1 MCVYFQN
8 FKYIYCME
16 SSALTTIF
24 LPVALGII
32 MLGLGLSL
40 SVEDFKRVVKYPKV
54 IFIGLFC
61 QMFILPIVCFV
72 IVKGFNLDPELAVG
86 LMLLAASPGGSTANL
101 FSHLANGDVA
111 LNISLTAFNSVLSLL
126 MLPLIVNFSL
136 DYFMESGQ
144 VIPMQFKKIIEVFAI
159 VLVPVT
165 FGMFIK
171 SWKPIVSEKLD
182 KPVKIISAIF
192 LVLII
197 ISAIIKEKSHI
208 IEYFQQIGFPAL
220 LFNVLSLAVGYYLP
234 RILNI
239 GKKQAIAI
247 GMEIGIHN
255 GTMAIF
261 IATTVLNNSV
271 MSIPPAIYSL
281 IMFITAGLFGYL
293 VNNRKVKS

>member
-1 MCVYFQN
+1 
-8 FKYIYCME
+8 ME
-16 SSALTTIF
+16 SSAITTIF

-40 SVEDFKRVVKYPKV
+40 TIADFQRVVKFPKV

-61 QMFILPIVCFV
+61 QMILLPVVCFS
-72 IVKGFNLDPELAVG
+72 IAKGFGLAPELAVG

-111 LNISLTAFNSVLSLL
+111 LNISLTAFNSILSIL
-126 MLPLIVNFSL
+126 MLPLIVNFSIN
-136 DYFMESGQ
+136 YFMESGQ
-144 VIPMQFKKIIEVFAI
+144 VVPLQFKKIIEVFAI
-159 VLVPVT
+159 VLVPVGI
-165 FGMFIK
+165 GMIVNAKNPSISIK
-171 SWKPIVSEKLD
+171 LE
-182 KPVKIISAIF
+182 KPVKVLSALF

-197 ISAIIKEKSHI
+197 VSAIIKEKAHI
-208 IEYFQQIGFPAL
+208 VEYFQEIGIPAL
-220 LFNVLSLAVGYYLP
+220 LFNVLSLGIGYFIP
-234 RILNI
+234 RMLNI

-281 IMFITAGLFGYL
+281 IMFLTAGVFGYF
-293 VNNRKVKS
+293 VSKSNSEG

>member
-1 MCVYFQN
+1 
-8 FKYIYCME
+8 ME
-16 SSALTTIF
+16 SSAITTIF

-40 SVEDFKRVVKYPKV
+40 TVADFQRVVKFPKV

-61 QMFILPIVCFV
+61 QMILLPVVCFS
-72 IVKGFNLDPELAVG
+72 IAKGFGLAPELAVG

-111 LNISLTAFNSVLSLL
+111 LNISLTAFNSILSIL
-126 MLPLIVNFSL
+126 MLPLIVNFSI

-144 VIPMQFKKIIEVFAI
+144 VVPLQFKKIIEVFAI
-159 VLVPVT
+159 VLVPVGI
-165 FGMFIK
+165 GMIVNAKNPSISIK
-171 SWKPIVSEKLD
+171 LE
-182 KPVKIISAIF
+182 KPVKILSAIF

-197 ISAIIKEKSHI
+197 VSAIIKEKAHI
-208 IEYFQQIGFPAL
+208 VDYFQQIGIPAL
-220 LFNVLSLAVGYYLP
+220 LFNVLSLGIGYFIP
-234 RILNI
+234 RMLNI

-281 IMFITAGLFGYL
+281 IMFITAGMFGYF
-293 VNNRKVKS
+293 VSKRTVEN

>member
-1 MCVYFQN
+1 
-8 FKYIYCME
+8 ME

-24 LPVALGII
+24 LPAALGII

-72 IVKGFNLDPELAVG
+72 IVKGFNLAPELAVG

-144 VIPMQFKKIIEVFAI
+144 IIPMQFKKIIEVFAI
-159 VLVPVT
+159 VLIPVT

>member
-24 LPVALGII
+24 LPAALGII

-72 IVKGFNLDPELAVG
+72 IVKGFNLAPELAVG

-144 VIPMQFKKIIEVFAI
+144 IIPMQFKKIIEVFAI

>member
-1 MCVYFQN
+1 
-8 FKYIYCME
+8 ME
-16 SSALTTIF
+16 SSAITTIF

-40 SVEDFKRVVKYPKV
+40 TIADFQRVVKYPKV

-61 QMFILPIVCFV
+61 QMIILPVVCFS
-72 IVKGFNLDPELAVG
+72 IAKGFGLAPELAVG

-111 LNISLTAFNSVLSLL
+111 LNISLTAFNSILSIL
-126 MLPLIVNFSL
+126 MLPLIVNFSI

-144 VIPMQFKKIIEVFAI
+144 VVPLQFKKIIEVFAI
-159 VLVPVT
+159 VLVPVGI
-165 FGMFIK
+165 GMIVNAKNPSISIK
-171 SWKPIVSEKLD
+171 LE
-182 KPVKIISAIF
+182 KPVKILSAIF

-197 ISAIIKEKSHI
+197 VSAIIKEKAHI
-208 IEYFQQIGFPAL
+208 VDYFQQIGIPAL
-220 LFNVLSLAVGYYLP
+220 LFNVLSLGIGYFIP
-234 RILNI
+234 RMLNI

-281 IMFITAGLFGYL
+281 IMFVTAGIFGYF
-293 VNNRKVKS
+293 VSKKTVAD

>member
-1 MCVYFQN
+1 
-8 FKYIYCME
+8 ME
-16 SSALTTIF
+16 SSVLTTIF

-72 IVKGFNLDPELAVG
+72 IVKGFNLAPELAVG

-159 VLVPVT
+159 VLIPVT

-234 RILNI
+234 RMLNI

-281 IMFITAGLFGYL
+281 IMFFTASLFGYL

>member
-1 MCVYFQN
+1 
-8 FKYIYCME
+8 ME
-16 SSALTTIF
+16 SSAITTIF

-40 SVEDFKRVVKYPKV
+40 TIADFQRVVKFPKV

-61 QMFILPIVCFV
+61 QMIILPVVCFS
-72 IVKGFNLDPELAVG
+72 IAKGFGLAPELAVG

-111 LNISLTAFNSVLSLL
+111 LNISLTAFNSILSIL
-126 MLPLIVNFSL
+126 MLPLIVNFSI

-144 VIPMQFKKIIEVFAI
+144 VVPLQFKKIIEVFAI
-159 VLVPVT
+159 VLVPVGI
-165 FGMFIK
+165 GMIVNAKNPSISIK
-171 SWKPIVSEKLD
+171 LE
-182 KPVKIISAIF
+182 KPVKILSALF

-197 ISAIIKEKSHI
+197 VSAIIKEKAHI
-208 IEYFQQIGFPAL
+208 VEYFQQIGIPAL
-220 LFNVLSLAVGYYLP
+220 LFNVLSLGIGYFIP
-234 RILNI
+234 RMLNI

-281 IMFITAGLFGYL
+281 IMFITAGIFGY
-293 VNNRKVKS
+293 VVSRRTT

>member
-1 MCVYFQN
+1 
-8 FKYIYCME
+8 ME
-16 SSALTTIF
+16 SSAITTIF

-40 SVEDFKRVVKYPKV
+40 TIADFQRVVKFPKV

-61 QMFILPIVCFV
+61 QMIILPVVCFS
-72 IVKGFNLDPELAVG
+72 IAKGFGLAPELAVG

-111 LNISLTAFNSVLSLL
+111 LNISLTAFNSILSIL
-126 MLPLIVNFSL
+126 MLPLIVNFSI

-144 VIPMQFKKIIEVFAI
+144 VVPLQFKKIIEVFAI
-159 VLVPVT
+159 VLVPVGI
-165 FGMFIK
+165 GMIINAKNPSISIK
-171 SWKPIVSEKLD
+171 LE
-182 KPVKIISAIF
+182 KPVKILSALF

-197 ISAIIKEKSHI
+197 VSAIIKEKAHI
-208 IEYFQQIGFPAL
+208 VEYFQEIGIPAL
-220 LFNVLSLAVGYYLP
+220 LFNVLSLGIGYFIP
-234 RILNI
+234 RMLRI

-281 IMFITAGLFGYL
+281 IMFITAGVFGYF
-293 VNNRKVKS
+293 VSKSAVES

>member
-1 MCVYFQN
+1 MSVYFQI

-16 SSALTTIF
+16 SSAITTIF
-24 LPVALGII
+24 LLAALGII

-54 IFIGLFC
+54 ILVGLFC
-61 QMFILPIVCFV
+61 QMFILPIVCFM
-72 IVKGFNLDPELAVG
+72 IVNGFNLAPDLAVG

-136 DYFMESGQ
+136 DYFMETGQ

-165 FGMFIK
+165 IGMFIK
-171 SWKPIVSEKLD
+171 SWKPIVSDKLD
-182 KPVKIISAIF
+182 KPVKILSAIF
-192 LVLII
+192 LVII
-197 ISAIIKEKSHI
+197 IIAAILKEKSHI
-208 IEYFQQIGFPAL
+208 VEFFQQIGIPAL
-220 LFNVLSLAVGYYLP
+220 LFNVLSLVVGYYLP
-234 RILNI
+234 RMLKI

-281 IMFITAGLFGYL
+281 IMFLTASMFGYL
-293 VNNRKVKS
+293 VNKSVVKN

>member
-1 MCVYFQN
+1 
-8 FKYIYCME
+8 ME
-16 SSALTTIF
+16 SSAITTIF

-40 SVEDFKRVVKYPKV
+40 TIADFQRVVKFPKV

-61 QMFILPIVCFV
+61 QMIILPVVCFS
-72 IVKGFNLDPELAVG
+72 IAKGFGLAPELAVG

-111 LNISLTAFNSVLSLL
+111 LNISLTAFNSILSIL
-126 MLPLIVNFSL
+126 MLPLIVNFSI

-144 VIPMQFKKIIEVFAI
+144 VVPLQFKKIIEVFAI
-159 VLVPVT
+159 VLVPVGI
-165 FGMFIK
+165 GMIVNAKNPSISIK
-171 SWKPIVSEKLD
+171 LE
-182 KPVKIISAIF
+182 KPVKVLSALF

-197 ISAIIKEKSHI
+197 VSAIIKEKAHI
-208 IEYFQQIGFPAL
+208 VEYFQEIGIPAL
-220 LFNVLSLAVGYYLP
+220 LFNVLSLGIGYFIP
-234 RILNI
+234 RMLNI

-281 IMFITAGLFGYL
+281 IMFLTAGVFGYF
-293 VNNRKVKS
+293 VSKSNSEG

>member
-1 MCVYFQN
+1 
-8 FKYIYCME
+8 ME
-16 SSALTTIF
+16 SSVLTTIF

-61 QMFILPIVCFV
+61 QMFILPFVCFV
-72 IVKGFNLDPELAVG
+72 IVKGFNLAPELAVG

-159 VLVPVT
+159 VLIPVT

-197 ISAIIKEKSHI
+197 ISAIIKEKSYI

-220 LFNVLSLAVGYYLP
+220 LFNVLSLVVGYYLP
-234 RILNI
+234 RMLNI

>member
-1 MCVYFQN
+1 
-8 FKYIYCME
+8 ME
-16 SSALTTIF
+16 SSAITTIF

-40 SVEDFKRVVKYPKV
+40 TIADFQRVVKFPKV

-61 QMFILPIVCFV
+61 QMILLPVVCFS
-72 IVKGFNLDPELAVG
+72 IAKGFGLAPELAVG

-111 LNISLTAFNSVLSLL
+111 LNISLTAFNSILSIL
-126 MLPLIVNFSL
+126 MLPLIVNFSI

-144 VIPMQFKKIIEVFAI
+144 VVPLQFKKIIEVFAI
-159 VLVPVT
+159 VLVPVGI
-165 FGMFIK
+165 GMIVNAKNPSISIK
-171 SWKPIVSEKLD
+171 LE
-182 KPVKIISAIF
+182 KPVKILSAIF

-197 ISAIIKEKSHI
+197 VSAIIKEKAHI
-208 IEYFQQIGFPAL
+208 VDYFQQIGIPAL
-220 LFNVLSLAVGYYLP
+220 LFNVLSLGIGYFIP
-234 RILNI
+234 RMLNI

-281 IMFITAGLFGYL
+281 IMFVTAGMFGYF
-293 VNNRKVKS
+293 VSKRTVEN

>member
-1 MCVYFQN
+1 
-8 FKYIYCME
+8 ME
-16 SSALTTIF
+16 SSSITTIF
-24 LPVALGII
+24 LPLALGII

-40 SVEDFKRVVKYPKV
+40 TIADFQRVVKYPKV

-61 QMFILPIVCFV
+61 QMIILPVVCFS
-72 IVKGFNLDPELAVG
+72 IAKGFGLAPELAVG

-111 LNISLTAFNSVLSLL
+111 LNISLTAFNSILSIL
-126 MLPLIVNFSL
+126 MLPLIVNFSI

-144 VIPMQFKKIIEVFAI
+144 VVPLQFKKIIEVFAI
-159 VLVPVT
+159 VLVPVGI
-165 FGMFIK
+165 GMIVNAKNPSISIK
-171 SWKPIVSEKLD
+171 LE
-182 KPVKIISAIF
+182 KPVKILSAIF

-197 ISAIIKEKSHI
+197 VSAIIKEKAHI
-208 IEYFQQIGFPAL
+208 VEYFQQIGIPAL
-220 LFNVLSLAVGYYLP
+220 LFNVLSLGIGYFIP
-234 RILNI
+234 RMLRI

-281 IMFITAGLFGYL
+281 IMFVTAGIFGYF
-293 VNNRKVKS
+293 VSKKTVAD

>member
-24 LPVALGII
+24 LPAALGII

-171 SWKPIVSEKLD
+171 SWKPIFSEKLD

-239 GKKQAIAI
+239 GKKQALAI

-281 IMFITAGLFGYL
+281 IMFFTASFFGYL

>member
-24 LPVALGII
+24 LPAALGII

-72 IVKGFNLDPELAVG
+72 IVKGFNLAPELAVG

-144 VIPMQFKKIIEVFAI
+144 IIPMQFMKIIEVFAI

-220 LFNVLSLAVGYYLP
+220 LFNVLSLAVGYFLP

>member
-1 MCVYFQN
+1 
-8 FKYIYCME
+8 ME
-16 SSALTTIF
+16 SSAITTIF

-40 SVEDFKRVVKYPKV
+40 TIADFQRVVKFPKV

-61 QMFILPIVCFV
+61 QMIILPVVCFS
-72 IVKGFNLDPELAVG
+72 IAKGFGLAPELAVG

-111 LNISLTAFNSVLSLL
+111 LNISLTAFNSILSIL
-126 MLPLIVNFSL
+126 MLPLIVNFSI
-136 DYFMESGQ
+136 DYFMETGQ
-144 VIPMQFKKIIEVFAI
+144 VVPLQFKKIIEVFAI
-159 VLVPVT
+159 VLVPVGI
-165 FGMFIK
+165 GMIINAKNPSISIK
-171 SWKPIVSEKLD
+171 LE
-182 KPVKIISAIF
+182 KPVKILSALF

-197 ISAIIKEKSHI
+197 VSAIIKEKAHI
-208 IEYFQQIGFPAL
+208 VEYFQQIGIPAL
-220 LFNVLSLAVGYYLP
+220 LFNVLSLAVGYYIP
-234 RILNI
+234 RMLNI

-281 IMFITAGLFGYL
+281 IMFITAGIFGYF
-293 VNNRKVKS
+293 VSKSSEEA

>member
-1 MCVYFQN
+1 
-8 FKYIYCME
+8 ME
-16 SSALTTIF
+16 SSAITTIF
-24 LPVALGII
+24 LLAALGII

-54 IFIGLFC
+54 ILVGLFC
-61 QMFILPIVCFV
+61 QMFILPIVCFM
-72 IVKGFNLDPELAVG
+72 IVNGFNLAPDLAVG

-136 DYFMESGQ
+136 DYFMETGQ

-165 FGMFIK
+165 IGMFIK
-171 SWKPIVSEKLD
+171 SWKPIVSDKLD
-182 KPVKIISAIF
+182 KPVKILSAIF
-192 LVLII
+192 LVII
-197 ISAIIKEKSHI
+197 IIAAILKEKSHI
-208 IEYFQQIGFPAL
+208 VEFFQQIGIPAL
-220 LFNVLSLAVGYYLP
+220 LFNVLSLVVGYYLP
-234 RILNI
+234 RMLKI

-281 IMFITAGLFGYL
+281 IMFLTASMFGYL
-293 VNNRKVKS
+293 VNKSVVKN

>member
-1 MCVYFQN
+1 
-8 FKYIYCME
+8 ME
-16 SSALTTIF
+16 SSAITTIF

-40 SVEDFKRVVKYPKV
+40 TVADFQRVVKFPKV

-61 QMFILPIVCFV
+61 QMILLPVVCFS
-72 IVKGFNLDPELAVG
+72 IAKGFGLAPELAVG

-111 LNISLTAFNSVLSLL
+111 LNISLTAFNSVLSIL
-126 MLPLIVNFSL
+126 MLPLIVNFSI

-144 VIPMQFKKIIEVFAI
+144 VVPLQFKKIIEVFAI
-159 VLVPVT
+159 VLVPVGI
-165 FGMFIK
+165 GMIVNAKNPSISIK
-171 SWKPIVSEKLD
+171 LE

-197 ISAIIKEKSHI
+197 VSAIIKEKAHI
-208 IEYFQQIGFPAL
+208 VDYFQQIGIPAL
-220 LFNVLSLAVGYYLP
+220 LFNVLSLGIGYFIP
-234 RILNI
+234 RMLNI

-281 IMFITAGLFGYL
+281 IMFVTAGMFGYF
-293 VNNRKVKS
+293 VSKRTVEN

>member
-1 MCVYFQN
+1 
-8 FKYIYCME
+8 ME
-16 SSALTTIF
+16 SSAITTIF

-40 SVEDFKRVVKYPKV
+40 TVADFQRVVKFPKV

-61 QMFILPIVCFV
+61 QMILLPVVCFS
-72 IVKGFNLDPELAVG
+72 IAKGFGLAPELAVG

-111 LNISLTAFNSVLSLL
+111 LNISLTAFNSILSIL
-126 MLPLIVNFSL
+126 MLPLIVNFSI

-144 VIPMQFKKIIEVFAI
+144 VVPLQFKKIIEVFAI
-159 VLVPVT
+159 VLVPVGI
-165 FGMFIK
+165 GMIVNAKNPSISIK
-171 SWKPIVSEKLD
+171 LE
-182 KPVKIISAIF
+182 KPVKILSALF

-197 ISAIIKEKSHI
+197 VSAIIKEKAHI
-208 IEYFQQIGFPAL
+208 VEYFQQIGIPAL
-220 LFNVLSLAVGYYLP
+220 LFNVLSLGIGYFIP
-234 RILNI
+234 RMLNI

-281 IMFITAGLFGYL
+281 IMFITAGAFGYF
-293 VNNRKVKS
+293 VSKSNEEA

>member
-1 MCVYFQN
+1 MSIFKI

-16 SSALTTIF
+16 SSVLTTIF

-61 QMFILPIVCFV
+61 QMFILPFVCFV
-72 IVKGFNLDPELAVG
+72 IVKGFNLAPELAVG

-159 VLVPVT
+159 VLIPVT

-234 RILNI
+234 RMLNI

-281 IMFITAGLFGYL
+281 IMFFTASLFGYL

>member
-1 MCVYFQN
+1 
-8 FKYIYCME
+8 ME
-16 SSALTTIF
+16 SSAITTIF

-40 SVEDFKRVVKYPKV
+40 TIADFQRVVKFPKV

-61 QMFILPIVCFV
+61 QMIILPVVCFS
-72 IVKGFNLDPELAVG
+72 IAKGFGLAPELAVG

-111 LNISLTAFNSVLSLL
+111 LNISLTAFNSILSIL
-126 MLPLIVNFSL
+126 MLPLIVNFSI

-144 VIPMQFKKIIEVFAI
+144 VVPLQFKKIIEVFAI
-159 VLVPVT
+159 VLVPVGI
-165 FGMFIK
+165 GMIVNAKNPSISIK
-171 SWKPIVSEKLD
+171 LE
-182 KPVKIISAIF
+182 KPVKILSALF

-197 ISAIIKEKSHI
+197 VSAIIKEKAHI
-208 IEYFQQIGFPAL
+208 VEYFQQIGIPAL
-220 LFNVLSLAVGYYLP
+220 LFNVLSLGIGYFIP
-234 RILNI
+234 RMLNI

-281 IMFITAGLFGYL
+281 IMFITAGVFGYF
-293 VNNRKVKS
+293 VSKSSVE

>member
-1 MCVYFQN
+1 
-8 FKYIYCME
+8 ME
-16 SSALTTIF
+16 SSAITTIF
-24 LPVALGII
+24 LPIALGII

-40 SVEDFKRVVKYPKV
+40 TIADFQRVVKFPKV

-61 QMFILPIVCFV
+61 QMIILPVVCFS
-72 IVKGFNLDPELAVG
+72 IAKGFGLAPELAVG

-111 LNISLTAFNSVLSLL
+111 LNISLTAFNSILSIL
-126 MLPLIVNFSL
+126 MLPLIVNFSI

-144 VIPMQFKKIIEVFAI
+144 VVPLQFKKIIEVFAI
-159 VLVPVT
+159 VLVPVGI
-165 FGMFIK
+165 GMIVNAKNPSISIK
-171 SWKPIVSEKLD
+171 LE
-182 KPVKIISAIF
+182 KPVKILSAIF

-197 ISAIIKEKSHI
+197 VSAIIKEKALI
-208 IEYFQQIGFPAL
+208 VVYFQQIGIPAL
-220 LFNVLSLAVGYYLP
+220 LFNVLSLGIGYFIP
-234 RILNI
+234 RMLKI

-281 IMFITAGLFGYL
+281 IMFITAGIFGYF
-293 VNNRKVKS
+293 VSKKTVAD

>member
-1 MCVYFQN
+1 
-8 FKYIYCME
+8 ME
-16 SSALTTIF
+16 SSAITTIF

-40 SVEDFKRVVKYPKV
+40 TIADFQRVVKYPKV

-61 QMFILPIVCFV
+61 QMIILPVVCFS
-72 IVKGFNLDPELAVG
+72 IAKGFGLAPELAVG

-111 LNISLTAFNSVLSLL
+111 LNISLTAFNSILSIL
-126 MLPLIVNFSL
+126 MLPLIVNFSI

-144 VIPMQFKKIIEVFAI
+144 VVPLQFKKIIEVFAI
-159 VLVPVT
+159 VLVPVGI
-165 FGMFIK
+165 GMIVNAKNPSISIK
-171 SWKPIVSEKLD
+171 LE
-182 KPVKIISAIF
+182 KPVKILSVLF

-197 ISAIIKEKSHI
+197 VSAIIKEKAHI
-208 IEYFQQIGFPAL
+208 VEYFQEIGIPAL
-220 LFNVLSLAVGYYLP
+220 LFNVLSLGIGYFIP
-234 RILNI
+234 RMLNI

-281 IMFITAGLFGYL
+281 IMFITAGVFGYF
-293 VNNRKVKS
+293 VSKSSEEA

>member
-1 MCVYFQN
+1 
-8 FKYIYCME
+8 ME
-16 SSALTTIF
+16 SSAITTIF

-40 SVEDFKRVVKYPKV
+40 TIADFQRVVKYPKV

-61 QMFILPIVCFV
+61 QMIILPVVCFS
-72 IVKGFNLDPELAVG
+72 IAKGFGLAPELAVG

-111 LNISLTAFNSVLSLL
+111 LNISLTAFNSILSIL
-126 MLPLIVNFSL
+126 MLPLIVNFSI

-144 VIPMQFKKIIEVFAI
+144 VVPLQFKKIIEVFAI
-159 VLVPVT
+159 VLVPVGI
-165 FGMFIK
+165 GMIVNAKNPSISIK
-171 SWKPIVSEKLD
+171 LE
-182 KPVKIISAIF
+182 KPVKILSAIF

-197 ISAIIKEKSHI
+197 VSAIIKEKAHI
-208 IEYFQQIGFPAL
+208 VEYFQQIGIPAL
-220 LFNVLSLAVGYYLP
+220 LFNVLSLGIGYFIP
-234 RILNI
+234 RMLRI

-281 IMFITAGLFGYL
+281 IMFITAGIFGYF
-293 VNNRKVKS
+293 VSKKTVES

>member
-1 MCVYFQN
+1 
-8 FKYIYCME
+8 ME

-24 LPVALGII
+24 LPAALGII

-40 SVEDFKRVVKYPKV
+40 SVEDFKRVVKYPKI

-72 IVKGFNLDPELAVG
+72 IVKGFNLAPELAVG

-144 VIPMQFKKIIEVFAI
+144 IIPMQFKKIIEVFAI

-165 FGMFIK
+165 IGMFIK

-281 IMFITAGLFGYL
+281 IMFFTASFFGYL

>member
-1 MCVYFQN
+1 
-8 FKYIYCME
+8 ME
-16 SSALTTIF
+16 SSAITTIF
-24 LPVALGII
+24 LLAALGII

-54 IFIGLFC
+54 ILVGLFC
-61 QMFILPIVCFV
+61 QMFILPIVCFM
-72 IVKGFNLDPELAVG
+72 IVNGFNLAPDLAVG

-136 DYFMESGQ
+136 DYFMETGQ

-165 FGMFIK
+165 IGMFIK
-171 SWKPIVSEKLD
+171 SWKPIVSDKLD
-182 KPVKIISAIF
+182 KPVKILSAIF
-192 LVLII
+192 LVII
-197 ISAIIKEKSHI
+197 IIAAILKEKSHI
-208 IEYFQQIGFPAL
+208 VEYFQQIGIPAL
-220 LFNVLSLAVGYYLP
+220 LFNVLSLVVGYYLP
-234 RILNI
+234 RMLKI

-281 IMFITAGLFGYL
+281 IMFLTASMFGYL
-293 VNNRKVKS
+293 VNKSVVKN

>member
-1 MCVYFQN
+1 
-8 FKYIYCME
+8 ME
-16 SSALTTIF
+16 SSAITTIF

-40 SVEDFKRVVKYPKV
+40 TVADFQRVVKFPKV

-61 QMFILPIVCFV
+61 QMILLPIVCFS
-72 IVKGFNLDPELAVG
+72 IAKGFGLAPELAVG

-111 LNISLTAFNSVLSLL
+111 LNISLTAFNSILSIL
-126 MLPLIVNFSL
+126 MLPLIVNFSI

-144 VIPMQFKKIIEVFAI
+144 VVPLQFKKIIEVFAI
-159 VLVPVT
+159 VLVPVGI
-165 FGMFIK
+165 GMIVNAKNPSISIK
-171 SWKPIVSEKLD
+171 LE
-182 KPVKIISAIF
+182 KPVKILSAIF

-197 ISAIIKEKSHI
+197 VSAIIKEKAHI
-208 IEYFQQIGFPAL
+208 VDYFQQIGIPAL
-220 LFNVLSLAVGYYLP
+220 LFNVLSLGIGYFIP
-234 RILNI
+234 RMLNI

-281 IMFITAGLFGYL
+281 IMFITAGVFGY
-293 VNNRKVKS
+293 VVSKRTVEN

>member
-1 MCVYFQN
+1 
-8 FKYIYCME
+8 ME
-16 SSALTTIF
+16 SSAITTIF

-40 SVEDFKRVVKYPKV
+40 TIADFQRVVKFPKV

-61 QMFILPIVCFV
+61 QMILLPVVCFS
-72 IVKGFNLDPELAVG
+72 IAKGFGLAPELAVG

-111 LNISLTAFNSVLSLL
+111 LNISLTAFNSILSIL
-126 MLPLIVNFSL
+126 MLPLIVNFSI

-144 VIPMQFKKIIEVFAI
+144 VVPLQFKKIIEVFAI
-159 VLVPVT
+159 VLVPVGI
-165 FGMFIK
+165 GMIVNAKNPSISIK
-171 SWKPIVSEKLD
+171 LE
-182 KPVKIISAIF
+182 KPVKVLSALF

-197 ISAIIKEKSHI
+197 VSAIIKEKAHI
-208 IEYFQQIGFPAL
+208 VEYFQEIGIPAL
-220 LFNVLSLAVGYYLP
+220 LFNVLSLGIGYFIP
-234 RILNI
+234 RMLNI

-281 IMFITAGLFGYL
+281 IMFLTAGVFGYF
-293 VNNRKVKS
+293 VSKSNSEG